1 MISCS
6 SGKSDPDPMVR
17 HPSDRGERGRMR
29 EFYAGWFMWA
39 AEVQTGRDRDMDR
52 HKECRERESQ

>member
-1 MISCS
+1 
-6 SGKSDPDPMVR
+6 
-17 HPSDRGERGRMR
+17 MR

>member
-1 MISCS
+1 
-6 SGKSDPDPMVR
+6 
-17 HPSDRGERGRMR
+17 MR

-52 HKECRERESQ
+52 HKECRERESMRVEILYCDRYRYKDVE